1 VSSSTRRRVP
11 EELREVLKDRSAE
24 RKARALQKFEEVTAW
39 PMLVLALAIVPLILI
54 PLLFDISETTEATFI
69 ALDWF
74 IWGVFAAEYGIRL
87 YLAPKKWAFVRH
99 HVIDLVVV
107 LLPFLRPLRVV
118 RSARVLRIFRAA
130 RSVAFLLRALRAGRR
145 VLTRHRLH
153 YALLVTGVVV
163 VAGGLLVESFERSAA
178 EANIKSLQDAIWWAI
193 TTVTTVGYGDRF
205 PTTAA
210 GRGVG
215 VTLMIVGIALF
226 GFLAGSLA
234 SYFLESRD
242 EEQEEDKDR
251 ILEEMLERLERIEL
265 ALERSV
271 ASDGHP
277 VPSPSYETSIS
288 KPS

>member
-1 VSSSTRRRVP
+1 MDV
-11 EELREVLKDRSAE
+11 LRDRSAE

-54 PLLFDISETTEATFI
+54 PLLFDISESTEATFI
-69 ALDWF
+69 AVDWF

-87 YLAPKKWAFVRH
+87 YLAPKKWWFVRH
-99 HVIDLVVV
+99 HVLDLVVV

-130 RSVAFLLRALRAGRR
+130 RTAVYLVRALGAARR
-145 VLTRHRLH
+145 VLTAHNLH
-153 YALLVTGVVV
+153 YALLVTAVVV
-163 VAGGLLVESFERSAA
+163 VAAALLAESFERGAP
-178 EANIKSLQDAIWWAI
+178 EANIESLPDAIWWAV

-234 SYFLESRD
+234 SYFLESRG
-242 EEQEEDKDR
+242 EEQSDTQDR
-251 ILEEMLERLERIEL
+251 TLEEISARLERIEMAL
-265 ALERSV
+265 LERNS
-271 ASDGHP
+271 ADGHP
-277 VPSPSYETSIS
+277 GPSPGTESPSYENSIS